1 MPNFV
6 RRPEQFPKGA
16 PIPLFSPFP
25 TSELLDATM
34 PLRYTRA
41 LLGDAFVFPAFCCR
55 LWGRYG
61 FDGDAEIRAACR
73 GRFCLIAREHKNL
86 RVPSLWV
93 MPDDPYRRQ
102 VSGWSSR
109 SHGQGRLYDEIKS

>member
-1 MPNFV
+1 
-6 RRPEQFPKGA
+6 
-16 PIPLFSPFP
+16 
-25 TSELLDATM
+25 M

-73 GRFCLIAREHKNL
+73 GRFGNL
-86 RVPSLWV
+86 VKTAEYLQLPTIMLSSLS
-93 MPDDPYRRQ
+93 P
-102 VSGWSSR
+102 
-109 SHGQGRLYDEIKS
+109 LNCA